1 MSFFR
6 ARFLRAFE
14 KIARVCM
21 GFLTHFFR
29 EFRAQVPLNCTVIPA
44 TD

>member
-6 ARFLRAFE
+6 GRFLRAFE

-21 GFLTHFFR
+21 DFLTRFSG
-29 EFRAQVPLNCTVIPA
+29 EFRAKDLWAVL
-44 TD
+44 